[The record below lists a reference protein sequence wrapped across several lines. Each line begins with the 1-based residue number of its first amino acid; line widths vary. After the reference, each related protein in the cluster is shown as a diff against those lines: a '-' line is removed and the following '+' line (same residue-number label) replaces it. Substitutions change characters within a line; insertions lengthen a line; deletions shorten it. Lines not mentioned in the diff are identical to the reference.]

1 MPLYQDMRGS
11 NDMKIDI
18 NRRELFKPIIENKIN
33 ELQKD
38 DVLLTILEEYGE
50 EDYKQALRVSVYDD
64 IQGTLDGRN
73 LLTVI
78 NNGTRED
85 LVKLLWSQHRDIN
98 ILETEIYNIKNG
110 GQDEVANAFYGN
122 ISNEKIELFEMIEE
136 YI

>member
-1 MPLYQDMRGS
+1 MPLFQVVKGR
-11 NDMKIDI
+11 NDMKINI
-18 NRRELFKPIIENKIN
+18 NRRELFKPIIEDKIN
-33 ELQKD
+33 ELQED
-38 DVLLTILEEYGE
+38 EALLTILEEYGE

-64 IQGTLDGRN
+64 IQGTLDGRR

-85 LVKLLWSQHRDIN
+85 LGKLLWSQHREIN

-110 GQDEVANAFYGN
+110 GQDEITHAFYGN

>member
-1 MPLYQDMRGS
+1 MPLFQVVKGR
-11 NDMKIDI
+11 NDMKINI
-18 NRRELFKPIIENKIN
+18 NRRELFKPIIEDKIN
-33 ELQKD
+33 ELQED
-38 DVLLTILEEYGE
+38 ETLLTILEEYGE

-64 IQGTLDGRN
+64 IQGTLDGRH

-85 LVKLLWSQHRDIN
+85 LEKLLWSQHREIN

-122 ISNEKIELFEMIEE
+122 ISNEKVELFEMIEE